1 MYFWWFLGGYFVLSL
16 IFLPVQ
22 YSYIKELKER
32 RKANE
37 AKGIRQDEMVDNMS
51 FEEQQLTYNA
61 QGNLLMLGSN
71 LFAELIYYVKH
82 RKNKDSE

>member
-71 LFAELIYYVKH
+71 LLAELIYYVKH